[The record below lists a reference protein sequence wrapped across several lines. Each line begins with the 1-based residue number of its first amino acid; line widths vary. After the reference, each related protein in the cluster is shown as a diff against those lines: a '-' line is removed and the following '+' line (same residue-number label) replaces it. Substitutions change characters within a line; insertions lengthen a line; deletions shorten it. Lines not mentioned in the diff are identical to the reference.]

1 MKIKFI
7 KNPIALNIVNVI
19 GDEVDLDN
27 QRAKFLVE
35 NGYAEEVKKPVVK
48 KTTPKKK

>member
-7 KNPIALNIVNVI
+7 KNPIALNIVNAV

-27 QRAKFLVE
+27 QRANFLVE